1 MGALVALFLGLVGI
15 IFTFSIRM
23 ITKLCL
29 FSIFR
34 PISKDQSSKKKKKEL
49 WLTDPVISQSNL
61 STVQPCSVNVQPT
74 TSAAPFVFVAKKSV
88 AKPYTGLY
96 PFCPTPRRNSPPP
109 PEEPTLNLTSEFN
122 FDETKSE
129 ASSSG
134 TGKVSLVQEAC
145 AKCFAVHILKFEI
158 LETT

>member
-1 MGALVALFLGLVGI
+1 M
-15 IFTFSIRM
+15 
-23 ITKLCL
+23 

-34 PISKDQSSKKKKKEL
+34 PMSKDQSSKKKKKEL

-61 STVQPCSVNVQPT
+61 STVQPCSVFAKNVQPT

-134 TGKVSLVQEAC
+134 TGKVNSVQEAC
-145 AKCFAVHILKFEI
+145 VKCYAVQILKFEI

>member
-1 MGALVALFLGLVGI
+1 ML
-15 IFTFSIRM
+15 
-23 ITKLCL
+23 
-29 FSIFR
+29 SIFR
-34 PISKDQSSKKKKKEL
+34 PMSKDQSSKKKKKEL

-61 STVQPCSVNVQPT
+61 STTVQPCSVFAKNVQPT
-74 TSAAPFVFVAKKSV
+74 TSAAPFIFVAKKSV

-122 FDETKSE
+122 VDETKSE

-134 TGKVSLVQEAC
+134 AGKCSQ
-145 AKCFAVHILKFEI
+145 KPTILKDLNFPSKLWI
-158 LETT
+158 DHSYLSKLYGVL

>member
-1 MGALVALFLGLVGI
+1 M
-15 IFTFSIRM
+15 
-23 ITKLCL
+23 
-29 FSIFR
+29 
-34 PISKDQSSKKKKKEL
+34 SKDQSSKKKKKEL

-61 STVQPCSVNVQPT
+61 STVQPCSVFAKNVQPT

-109 PEEPTLNLTSEFN
+109 PEEPTSNLTSEFN

-134 TGKVSLVQEAC
+134 TGKFRQYKTLFQRNRIFPPK
-145 AKCFAVHILKFEI
+145 KCGFCHINQKCDNERKEFF
-158 LETT
+158 TKWFV

>member
-1 MGALVALFLGLVGI
+1 MCVLQSLMGALVALFLGLVGI

-96 PFCPTPRRNSPPP
+96 PFCPTPRRTSPPP

-134 TGKVSLVQEAC
+134 AGKVSSIQ
-145 AKCFAVHILKFEI
+145 
-158 LETT
+158 